1 MVLRKTNL
9 ENGFIVREIY
19 GLLNK
24 PKVDW
29 MTITI
34 LPCRS
39 ASLGLKPLFISILL
53 CLLASLPAAAQ
64 GDNVTCT
71 SADMGS
77 YAELGFCLPEN
88 VVVEAES
95 LDEVNYTAGREVR
108 ASLLL
113 NGSRVS
119 LHLLYPCQAP
129 QTKMEPAAMR
139 SLLEAYDPAMLQANY
154 SDSNLS
160 IGNHSA
166 LWGVVANQIFVAYQ
180 PTNRTP
186 ALILM
191 DGNMSDELMVG
202 FLADLS
208 ITPKEGS
215 SPLPPGYCPDSAAA
229 PAEVNAKSNLSANAE
244 ASSLLGETTAEST
257 QAKLLTG
264 KEKMAA
270 DLQAAKDRMAAT
282 RKTMM
287 GY

>member
-29 MTITI
+29 MTIAI

-39 ASLGLKPLFISILL
+39 VPLGLKLLFISILL

-88 VVVEAES
+88 VVVEPET

-129 QTKMEPAAMR
+129 QTELDLAAMR
-139 SLLEAYDPAMLQANY
+139 SLLEAYDPAMMQANY

-160 IGNHSA
+160 IGNRSA
-166 LWGVVANQIFVAYQ
+166 LWGEVDSQIFVTYQ

-202 FLADLS
+202 FLADLR
-208 ITPKEGS
+208 ITPKEGI
-215 SPLPPGYCPDSAAA
+215 SPLMPGYCPDSTAA
-229 PAEVNAKSNLSANAE
+229 PAEVNVQGNPAAGAE
-244 ASSLLGETTAEST
+244 ASSQLTGETTAEST
-257 QAKLLTG
+257 QEKLMTS

-270 DLQAAKDRMAAT
+270 DIQAAKERMAAT
-282 RKTMM
+282 KKAMM
-287 GY
+287 G